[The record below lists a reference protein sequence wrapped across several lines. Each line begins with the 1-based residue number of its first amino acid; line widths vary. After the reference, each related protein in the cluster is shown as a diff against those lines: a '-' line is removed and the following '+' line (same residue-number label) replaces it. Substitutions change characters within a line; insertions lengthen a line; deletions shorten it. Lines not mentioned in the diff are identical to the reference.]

1 MPRLIISLVLV
12 SILAAGCSLKKTSG
26 LETDSNGANDAKR
39 RPDLPKVVNNESRVV
54 IKDAF
59 SLEAPANWLE
69 GASIPG
75 VSLMMV
81 NNSEEISSPAAKKI
95 NFRSY
100 FSVSYDQLKEK
111 TLAEYT
117 RWLKEEDLTRLIS
130 GISFRDEETI
140 TLDGR
145 TAAVFKADFKQ
156 QGVDFTLLMF
166 IIASGEQ
173 DVWLVSLNTLAESFA
188 GYEDLFYEIA
198 GSFRVK

>member
-1 MPRLIISLVLV
+1 
-12 SILAAGCSLKKTSG
+12 
-26 LETDSNGANDAKR
+26 
-39 RPDLPKVVNNESRVV
+39 VV

-81 NNSEEISSPAAKKI
+81 NNSEEISDPAAKKI

-111 TLAEYT
+111 TLTEYV
-117 RWLKEEDLTRLIS
+117 RWLKEEDLTKLIS
-130 GISFRDEETI
+130 GINFRDDETI
-140 TLDGR
+140 TINGR
-145 TAAVFKADFKQ
+145 TAAVFKADFRQ

-166 IIASGEQ
+166 VIASGEQ
-173 DVWLVSLNTLAESFA
+173 DVWLVSFNTLADRSAEYES
-188 GYEDLFYEIA
+188 LFYEIA

>member
-1 MPRLIISLVLV
+1 MSRLIISLVLV
-12 SILAAGCSLKKTSG
+12 LILAAGCSLKKTG
-26 LETDSNGANDAKR
+26 GPETNYNDANDAKR
-39 RPDLPKVVNNESRVV
+39 CPDLPKVVNNESRVV

-81 NNSEEISSPAAKKI
+81 NNSEEISDPAAKKI

-111 TLAEYT
+111 TLTEYV
-117 RWLKEEDLTRLIS
+117 RWLKEEDLTKLIS
-130 GISFRDEETI
+130 GINFRDDETI
-140 TLDGR
+140 TINGR
-145 TAAVFKADFKQ
+145 TAAVFKADFRQ

-166 IIASGEQ
+166 VIASGEQ
-173 DVWLVSLNTLAESFA
+173 DVWLVSFNTLADRSAEYES
-188 GYEDLFYEIA
+188 LFYEIA